1 MTYREEFPLWIAT
14 VYRNHG
20 YEPGKWYGAEV
31 AEKLYNEA
39 LATYD
44 GPPATMRD
52 YVEAIP
58 SKSEFE
64 YLSFV
69 IQRLRE
75 NNVNLSALSDKE
87 RWAMMDEIA
96 AESSQRKDT
105 HTSRAKRVQQTS
117 MQATLDAKRDVLLQ
131 AARRNAGQYAEAE
144 DDIKDIVIG

>member
-1 MTYREEFPLWIAT
+1 MTYREEFPLWMAT

-39 LATYD
+39 LATYN

-52 YVEAIP
+52 YIEAIP

-69 IQRLRE
+69 IRHLRE

-96 AESSQRKDT
+96 TEYSQRKDT

-117 MQATLDAKRDVLLQ
+117 VQTVLNAERDVLLQ

-144 DDIKDIVIG
+144 DAKKDVIIG